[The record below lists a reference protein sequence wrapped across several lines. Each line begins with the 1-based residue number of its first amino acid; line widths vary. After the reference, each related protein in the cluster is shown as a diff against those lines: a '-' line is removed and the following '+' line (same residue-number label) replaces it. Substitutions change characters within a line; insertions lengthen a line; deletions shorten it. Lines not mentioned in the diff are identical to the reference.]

1 MRTVRRS
8 LKHTPAAPRAGRD
21 RRRAAGS
28 ARRKSRTA
36 PRVILLL
43 AGLCASL
50 TAIAQTRPVVIGSKT
65 FTEGYLLAEM
75 MAQVLEERGFEV
87 RRRTGL
93 GGTLVA
99 FQALE
104 SGEIDAYPEY
114 TGTLAQAIL
123 EVEGELDEAQL
134 NARLAPLGAELLA
147 PLGFNN
153 TYAIAVTG
161 ETASRFGLERIS
173 DLAARPQLRFGF
185 SHEFRDRADG
195 WPGLQQRYGLPQTS
209 SGIEH
214 GLAYLAL
221 LEGDIDVTD
230 AYSTDGDLLRYDLRV
245 LEDDL
250 GFFPAYLAAPLVR
263 ADLEPDVKAALS
275 ALAGRLDDGT
285 MRSLNAEVVVEER
298 TFAQVAQSFLLAQG
312 LVTSGET
319 RGPTLWETLGR
330 NTLTHLK
337 LTAIAVLAACVVG
350 VGLALL
356 VYRSPALS
364 AGVLYVAGLLQT
376 IPSIALLALM
386 IPLAGVGQVPAIIAL
401 FLYSL
406 LPIARNTITAL
417 ITIDPLL
424 RRVTQALGLSER
436 EQLRHVYVPLALPHM
451 LAGVRIAAVVSIGT
465 ATLAAFIG
473 AGGLGEPIVTGLALN
488 DTSLILQGAIPAAL
502 LALGAELFF
511 ELLER
516 RLVPRHL
523 VSQQVT

>member
-1 MRTVRRS
+1 MVARVM
-8 LKHTPAAPRAGRD
+8 LFIAAMCVSW
-21 RRRAAGS
+21 AAN
-28 ARRKSRTA
+28 T
-36 PRVILLL
+36 
-43 AGLCASL
+43 
-50 TAIAQTRPVVIGSKT
+50 QTRPIVIGSKT
-65 FTEGYLLAEM
+65 FTESYLLAEM
-75 MAQVLEERGFEV
+75 MAQVLEDRGFEV
-87 RRRTGL
+87 QRRTGL

-104 SGEIDAYPEY
+104 SGQIDVYPEY
-114 TGTLAQAIL
+114 TGTLAQAVL
-123 EVEGELDEAQL
+123 EVDGELDETEL
-134 NARLAPLGAELLA
+134 NARLAPFGAELL
-147 PLGFNN
+147 PQLGFNN

-161 ETASRFGLERIS
+161 ETALRYGLQRIS
-173 DLAARPQLRFGF
+173 DLVSLPQLRFGF

-221 LEGDIDVTD
+221 REGDIDVTD

-245 LEDDL
+245 LEDNL

-263 ADLEPDVKAALS
+263 TGLATDVKEALS
-275 ALAGRLDDGT
+275 ALTNRLDDET
-285 MRSLNAEVVVEER
+285 MRALNAEVVVEER
-298 TFAQVAQSFLLAQG
+298 TFAQVAQFFLLAQG
-312 LVTSGET
+312 LVTATET
-319 RGPTLWETLGR
+319 QAPTMGETLGR

-424 RRVTQALGLSER
+424 RRVTQALGLCEF
-436 EQLRHVYVPLALPHM
+436 EQLRYVYVPLALPHM

-488 DTSLILQGAIPAAL
+488 DTALILQGAIPAAL
-502 LALGAELFF
+502 LALGV
-511 ELLER
+511 ELLFEVLER
-516 RLVPRHL
+516 WLVPPHL
-523 VSQQVT
+523 MARNVT

>member
-1 MRTVRRS
+1 MSTGPYSPKRS
-8 LKHTPAAPRAGRD
+8 TAAPRT
-21 RRRAAGS
+21 RRRGMRAAAS
-28 ARRKSRTA
+28 AFRA
-36 PRVILLL
+36 VLLI
-43 AGLCASL
+43 AGLCGSW
-50 TAIAQTRPVVIGSKT
+50 TANTQTRPIVIGSKN
-65 FTEGYLLAEM
+65 FTESYLLAEM

-87 RRRTGL
+87 QRRTGL

-99 FQALE
+99 FRALQ

-114 TGTLAQAIL
+114 TGTLTQAVL
-123 EVEGELDEAQL
+123 ELEGELDETEL
-134 NARLAPLGAELLA
+134 NARLAPLGAELL
-147 PLGFNN
+147 PRLGFNN

-161 ETASRFGLERIS
+161 ETASRFGVQRIS
-173 DLAARPQLRFGF
+173 DLAELPQLRFGF

-209 SGIEH
+209 SSIQH

-221 LEGDIDVTD
+221 LEGNIDVTD

-245 LEDDL
+245 LQDDL

-263 ADLEPDVKAALS
+263 TDLETGVKAALS
-275 ALAGRLDDGT
+275 ALTARLDDET
-285 MRSLNAEVVVEER
+285 MRALNAEVAVEER
-298 TFAQVAQSFLLAQG
+298 TFTQVARSFLLAQA
-312 LVTSGET
+312 LVTSTET
-319 RGPTLWETLGR
+319 RAPTLWDTLAR

-356 VYRSPALS
+356 VYRSPTLS

-424 RRVTQALGLSER
+424 QRVTQALGLSEL

-488 DTSLILQGAIPAAL
+488 DTGLILQGAIPAAL

-511 ELLER
+511 EILER

-523 VSQQVT
+523 VSQSGT

>member
-1 MRTVRRS
+1 M
-8 LKHTPAAPRAGRD
+8 LFIAAM
-21 RRRAAGS
+21 
-28 ARRKSRTA
+28 
-36 PRVILLL
+36 
-43 AGLCASL
+43 CASW
-50 TAIAQTRPVVIGSKT
+50 AANAQTRPIVIGSKT
-65 FTEGYLLAEM
+65 FTESYLLAEM
-75 MAQVLEERGFEV
+75 MAQVLEDRGFEV

-104 SGEIDAYPEY
+104 SGDIDAYPEY
-114 TGTLAQAIL
+114 TGTLAQAVL
-123 EVEGELDEAQL
+123 EVDGELDEAEL
-134 NARLAPLGAELLA
+134 NARLAPLGAELL
-147 PLGFNN
+147 PRLGFNN

-161 ETASRFGLERIS
+161 ETASRFGLQRIS
-173 DLAARPQLRFGF
+173 DLASLPQLRFGF

-221 LEGDIDVTD
+221 LEGNIDVTD
-230 AYSTDGDLLRYDLRV
+230 AYSTDGDLLRYELRV

-263 ADLEPDVKAALS
+263 ASLAPDVKEALS
-275 ALAGRLDDGT
+275 ALTNRLDDET
-285 MRSLNAEVVVEER
+285 MRALNAEVVVEER
-298 TFAQVAQSFLLAQG
+298 TFVQVARSFLLAQG
-312 LVTSGET
+312 LVSAVET
-319 RGPTLWETLGR
+319 QPPTMWETLGR

-356 VYRSPALS
+356 VYRSPAFS

-417 ITIDPLL
+417 TTIDPLL
-424 RRVTQALGLSER
+424 RRVTQALGLSEL

-488 DTSLILQGAIPAAL
+488 DTELILQGAIPAAL
-502 LALGAELFF
+502 LALGVELIF
-511 ELLER
+511 EVLER
-516 RLVPRHL
+516 QLVPGHL
-523 VSQQVT
+523 VARNVT

>member
-1 MRTVRRS
+1 MSTHLRS
-8 LKHTPAAPRAGRD
+8 AERSVAAPGTCRSGS
-21 RRRAAGS
+21 RAAVS
-28 ARRKSRTA
+28 AFRC
-36 PRVILLL
+36 VLLI
-43 AGLCASL
+43 AGLCA
-50 TAIAQTRPVVIGSKT
+50 AWAAGAQTRPIVIGSKT

-75 MAQVLEERGFEV
+75 MAQVLEDRGFEV
-87 RRRTGL
+87 QRRTGL

-99 FQALE
+99 FQALQ

-114 TGTLAQAIL
+114 SGTLGQAIL
-123 EVEGELDEAQL
+123 EVEGELDEAEL
-134 NARLAPLGAELLA
+134 NARLTPLGAELL
-147 PLGFNN
+147 PRLGFNN

-173 DLAARPQLRFGF
+173 DLAPLPQLRFGF

-195 WPGLQQRYGLPQTS
+195 WPGLQQRYGLPQTT
-209 SGIEH
+209 SGIDH

-221 LEGDIDVTD
+221 LQGDIDVTD
-230 AYSTDGDLLRYDLRV
+230 AYSTDGDLLRYDLKV

-250 GFFPAYLAAPLVR
+250 GFFPDYLAAPLVR
-263 ADLEPDVKAALS
+263 ADLDAGVKAALS
-275 ALAGRLDDGT
+275 ALTGYLDDET
-285 MRSLNAEVVVEER
+285 MRALNAEVVVEER
-298 TFAQVAQSFLLAQG
+298 TFVQVARSFLLAQG
-312 LVTSGET
+312 LVTSVAT
-319 RGPTLWETLGR
+319 RAPTLRDTLAR

-350 VGLALL
+350 VGVALA

-386 IPLAGVGQVPAIIAL
+386 IPLAGVGQVPAIVAL

-424 RRVTQALGLSER
+424 RRVTQALGLSEL

-488 DTSLILQGAIPAAL
+488 DTGLILQGAIPAAL
-502 LALGAELFF
+502 LALSAELMF
-511 ELLER
+511 EGLER
-516 RLVPRHL
+516 WLVPRHL
-523 VSQQVT
+523 VARRVA